1 MDWHGACFR
10 WLRMRAGIS
19 FVGRWRRPDL
29 PYHRA
34 MPSAALPSLHDTRR
48 GSLSCVGLG
57 MTLGSHLTPLARS
70 HIEQADVVFAALSD
84 AIAEEWLK
92 RMHPDVRSLQPNY
105 AEGKPRIKTYREW
118 VALMMAELRAGKRVC
133 GVFYGHPGIFA
144 WSPHKVIEQA
154 RAEGYEAHMEPGISA
169 EDCLYADLGI
179 DPGTYGCQ
187 HFEASQLMYWERRI
201 DPAGYLVLWQV
212 GIIGNRSVGR
222 FDIGPAYRALLV
234 ERLGQD
240 YPPDHEVIIYRGAT
254 LPIEHPCIQ
263 RITLRELADVPLTAE
278 ETVVLPPAVTLQP
291 NRAML
296 DRLQALDAKGREA
309 TAA

>member
-1 MDWHGACFR
+1 MGRRAAVSDPAPVEGA
-10 WLRMRAGIS
+10 
-19 FVGRWRRPDL
+19 GRGAIRDL

-34 MPSAALPSLHDTRR
+34 MPPISLPSPNVPRR
-48 GSLSCVGLG
+48 SRLSCVGLG

-70 HIEQADVVFAALSD
+70 HIVQADVVFAALSD

-92 RMHPDVRSLQPNY
+92 RMHPDVRSLQPCY
-105 AEGKPRIKTYREW
+105 AEGKPRMRTYREW
-118 VALMMAELRAGKRVC
+118 VALMMAELRADKRVC

-144 WSPHKVIEQA
+144 WSPHKVIEEA

-169 EDCLYADLGI
+169 EDCLYADLGF
-179 DPGTYGCQ
+179 DPGRYGCQ
-187 HFEASQLMYWERRI
+187 HFEASQLLYCDRRV

-212 GIIGNRSVGR
+212 GVVGNRSVGR
-222 FDIGPAYRALLV
+222 FDAAPAYRALLV
-234 ERLGQD
+234 ERLEQD

-254 LPIEHPCIQ
+254 LPVEQPRIQ
-263 RITLRELADVPLTAE
+263 RIALRELAGIPLTAE

-296 DRLQALDAKGREA
+296 VRLQALDASQHAGTGA
-309 TAA
+309 